1 MPPVRGAFWKE
12 LAQVGL
18 GRPIKL
24 PLGTRALV
32 IHGALNELHHPSNT
46 RPFLETN
53 KGQLA
58 HGGEALLLP
67 NAKHNDFMHF
77 GNPTFEEMVRHVTEF
92 ALATNAMVKH
102 GNDED
107 ISSTHTQGKH
117 NVNDLYNAPDASRYM
132 REMAQVMYEIGDHTA
147 NIALNAIHH
156 LFSSDNSAGAL
167 PPVVLELCAGY
178 GLSMAPLRTTYLSS
192 DVFTNYLL
200 ERIGSIEQQMAKD
213 REFFVSAAR
222 ASLPDIEVVG
232 VDIAQNA
239 LS

>member
-1 MPPVRGAFWKE
+1 MFTFNNDFFSHQATC
-12 LAQVGL
+12 A
-18 GRPIKL
+18 
-24 PLGTRALV
+24 
-32 IHGALNELHHPSNT
+32 
-46 RPFLETN
+46 FLETN

-58 HGGEALLLP
+58 HGGKALLLP

-77 GNPTFEEMVRHVTEF
+77 GNPTFEEMVRHITEF
-92 ALATNAMVKH
+92 ALATNVMVKH

-107 ISSTHTQGKH
+107 SSSTHTQGKH
-117 NVNDLYNAPDASRYM
+117 NFNDLYNAQDASRYM

-147 NIALNAIHH
+147 NIALNAMRH
-156 LFSSDNSAGAL
+156 LFSSDNSSSAL

-192 DVFTNYLL
+192 DVFTHYLL
-200 ERIGSIEQQMAKD
+200 PRIGSIEQQMAKD

-222 ASLPDIEVVG
+222 AGLPNIEVVG
-232 VDIAQNA
+232 VDIAENA